1 MRLYGALLRCYP
13 RDFRREFGE
22 DMTQLLA
29 LQLRDENAVRVWART
44 FVDLA
49 LTVPSLRLEAVM
61 SRRSSYPGTAVVY
74 GGAAVA
80 CLVATAVSGNV
91 GMVGTAGL
99 LLAVLFSS
107 LAVLAWRRART
118 LGTGSETPAN
128 WWKYLAV
135 GVAGIAGC
143 VLVANVGDHE
153 LPGNTWFLWISVLLT
168 STVLGAVGL
177 ILGLSLAFTR
187 RRPARS

>member
-13 RDFRREFGE
+13 RDFRREYGE
-22 DMTQLLA
+22 DMTHLLA
-29 LQLRDENAVRVWART
+29 LQLRDENAVRVWGRT

-61 SRRSSYPGTAVVY
+61 SRRSALPGTAVVY
-74 GGAAVA
+74 GGAAVV
-80 CLVATAVSGNV
+80 CLVATAVSGTV
-91 GMVGTAGL
+91 GMAGTAGL

-118 LGTGSETPAN
+118 LGAGTEASAN

-135 GVAGIAGC
+135 GVAGIATC
-143 VLVANVGDHE
+143 VLVANVGDHH
-153 LPGNTWFLWISVLLT
+153 LPGNTWYIWISVLLT
-168 STVLGAVGL
+168 GTVLSAVGL
-177 ILGLSLAFTR
+177 LLGLSLTFSR
-187 RRPARS
+187 RRPAQS